1 MWYKKKPKE
10 KLDKLPIPNGV
21 KVHKKINYKDKLDRV
36 FSLYIRLRDSTSS
49 GYFRCISCGQI
60 KPFSQAD
67 CGHYINRQHMAT
79 RYDEMNCNSQ
89 CLKCN
94 RFDEGNIQGYR
105 RGLISKYGEQ
115 KVILLESKKNT
126 TKHFSDFEY
135 QVLIKHYTELINK
148 LKHEKGV

>member
-67 CGHYINRQHMAT
+67 AGHYFSRRHNST
-79 RYDEMNCNSQ
+79 RFDEDNVHAECSY
-89 CLKCN
+89 CN
-94 RFDEGNIQGYR
+94 RFDSEHLDGFREN
-105 RGLISKYGEQ
+105 LISKIGQ
-115 KVILLESKKNT
+115 KRFDLLRVKANSNKQ
-126 TKHFSDFEY
+126 FSDFEY